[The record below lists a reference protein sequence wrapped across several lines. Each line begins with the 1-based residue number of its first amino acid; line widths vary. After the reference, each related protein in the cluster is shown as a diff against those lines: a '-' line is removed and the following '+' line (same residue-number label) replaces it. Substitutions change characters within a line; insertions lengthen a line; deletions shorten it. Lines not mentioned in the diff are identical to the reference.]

1 MCLCV
6 VVFKYICGK
15 DLPGSK
21 VAHTR
26 HTGTL
31 FPTSVLRWVKLSRI
45 LAPNTS
51 IYRCMTISEYEHF
64 GATTGGSPPA
74 GQESTPE
81 RLEIEVKYLGR
92 ETIVILRPVEAHRI
106 VVVTEPP
113 GTSN

>member
-1 MCLCV
+1 MYLCV
-6 VVFKYICGK
+6 VVYMYICGK
-15 DLPGSK
+15 DLGGAK
-21 VAHTR
+21 VSHTR
-26 HTGTL
+26 PTVPF

-45 LAPNTS
+45 LVTNAS
-51 IYRCMTISEYEHF
+51 IYRGMTISEYEQF

-74 GQESTPE
+74 GQKSTPE

-92 ETIVILRPVEAHRI
+92 ETIVILRPVESHRI

>member
-1 MCLCV
+1 M
-6 VVFKYICGK
+6 
-15 DLPGSK
+15 S
-21 VAHTR
+21 HTR
-26 HTGTL
+26 PTVPL
-31 FPTSVLRWVKLSRI
+31 FTTSVLTWVKLSRI
-45 LAPNTS
+45 LVTNTS
-51 IYRCMTISEYEHF
+51 IYRGMTISEYEHF

>member
-1 MCLCV
+1 M
-6 VVFKYICGK
+6 
-15 DLPGSK
+15 S
-21 VAHTR
+21 HTR
-26 HTGTL
+26 PTVPL
-31 FPTSVLRWVKLSRI
+31 FTTSVLRWVKLSRI
-45 LAPNTS
+45 LVTNTS
-51 IYRCMTISEYEHF
+51 IYRGMTISEYEHS

>member
-1 MCLCV
+1 M
-6 VVFKYICGK
+6 
-15 DLPGSK
+15 S
-21 VAHTR
+21 HTR
-26 HTGTL
+26 PTVPL
-31 FPTSVLRWVKLSRI
+31 FTTSVLRWVKVSRI
-45 LAPNTS
+45 LVTNTS
-51 IYRCMTISEYEHF
+51 IYRGMTMSESEHF